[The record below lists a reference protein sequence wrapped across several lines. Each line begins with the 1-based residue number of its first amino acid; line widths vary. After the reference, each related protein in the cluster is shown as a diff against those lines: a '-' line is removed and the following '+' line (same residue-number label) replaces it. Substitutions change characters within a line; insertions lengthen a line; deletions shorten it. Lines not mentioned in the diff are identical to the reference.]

1 MSLKKIRQ
9 LILQVTDLDVN
20 HRSAS
25 QKGWLWIGPQFYTPT
40 ITHYYYDYLLSEPTD
55 RLVVSLRVSS
65 SFKSLLSA
73 PFLEGQRQKHLP
85 WLLILSWYWFYLLS
99 TFGTLPLAQKISSW
113 LLSAVMC
120 KHAVKT
126 VCASTSIQYFNSVVT
141 LNDVSTLKNT
151 ECRLRVHRVQ
161 CVHKN
166 PKKQLYLI
174 ILNRNN
180 TKLEKQTNINDNCG
194 SLLSVYQ

>member
-1 MSLKKIRQ
+1 MTLNRATV
-9 LILQVTDLDVN
+9 LYPNNNT
-20 HRSAS
+20 
-25 QKGWLWIGPQFYTPT
+25 
-40 ITHYYYDYLLSEPTD
+40 LLL
-55 RLVVSLRVSS
+55 RLSSLRTNRPFCCVPS
-65 SFKSLLSA
+65 SLLFVQVPLICSF
-73 PFLEGQRQKHLP
+73 PEGQRQKHLP

-126 VCASTSIQYFNSVVT
+126 LRASTSIQYFNSVVT
-141 LNDVSTLKNT
+141 LNDASTLKNT
-151 ECRLRVHRVQ
+151 ECRLGVHRVQ

-166 PKKQLYLI
+166 PKNQLYLI
-174 ILNRNN
+174 ILNCNN
-180 TKLEKQTNINDNCG
+180 TKLEKDTNINDNCG